1 MSITSTPA
9 EHVDAGRGA
18 CEHDLVSVII
28 PIYNVEATLDECLAS
43 VEAQTH
49 RELEIICVNDG
60 ATDESGAIARA
71 HAARDTRYV
80 IIDKPN
86 EGYGASCNRGI
97 GVARGAW
104 IAIVEP
110 DDVVEPTW
118 IEGLLAC
125 AGAHGGAEEID
136 VVKAAYWRVF
146 PGRDGGAQTRASCP
160 YRGRVKPRQQP
171 FSIGDGIELMLH
183 HPAIWS
189 ALYRRGYLAE
199 KGIRFLEIPGAGWAD
214 NPFMVETL
222 CRTGRIA
229 YTDEAGYCY
238 RERDLDEAERFAAR
252 SPRVP
257 LERWNDMM
265 DAAERAGVD
274 DRRVLEALAL
284 RGVNYALI
292 TVSAVGEDA
301 PEVAPLLRSSME
313 RLDADLVLRS
323 SLVSPAGKRL
333 FSRVRDIE
341 RPRTSGVSY
350 YARMAR
356 EAFHRVRTGGLSFVL
371 ETLRR
376 RRRGGRV

>member
-1 MSITSTPA
+1 MSTTSTPT
-9 EHVDAGRGA
+9 
-18 CEHDLVSVII
+18 EHDLVSVVI
-28 PIYNVEATLDECLAS
+28 PIYNVEATLDECLRS
-43 VEAQTH
+43 IEAQTH

-60 ATDESGAIARA
+60 ATDGSAAIARE
-71 HAARDTRYV
+71 HAARDARYV
-80 IIDKPN
+80 LVEKPN

-97 GVARGAW
+97 SLARGTW
-104 IAIVEP
+104 VAIVEP
-110 DDVVEPTW
+110 DDVVEPSW
-118 IEGLLAC
+118 IEGLLSC
-125 AGAHGGAEEID
+125 AALYGGAAEVD
-136 VVKAAYWRVF
+136 VVKAPYWRVF
-146 PGRDGGAQTRASCP
+146 PGADGGAPVRVACP
-160 YRGRVKPRQQP
+160 YQGRVRPAAQP

-189 ALYRRGYLAE
+189 ALYRRGYLVE

-214 NPFMVETL
+214 NPFLVETL

-229 YTDEAGYCY
+229 YTDEPGYCY
-238 RERDLDEAERFAAR
+238 RERDLDEAESFAAR

-274 DRRVLEALAL
+274 DQRVLEALAL

-292 TVSAVGEDA
+292 TASAVGEDA
-301 PEVAPLLRSSME
+301 PEVRELIAHSMG
-313 RLDADLVLRS
+313 RLDEGLVLKS

-333 FSRVRDIE
+333 FARVRGIKQ
-341 RPRTSGVSY
+341 PRTGGLSY
-350 YARMAR
+350 YARLGR
-356 EAFHRVRTGGLSFVL
+356 EAVYRVRTGGLSFAL